1 MHNLWPLA
9 DNCSLVAGYRSI
21 VFAQLTAAGAVLRAK
36 PKSSGLLP
44 SLVSY
49 RTLAHLYTSRR
60 EVVSGAWTSVTRNSQ
75 SGAIYTLR
83 AGLSSGW
90 GAWQWAA
97 HAPVSQAALN
107 YRSCGIDDA
116 ILH

>member
-1 MHNLWPLA
+1 MDYERRNRVIGER
-9 DNCSLVAGYRSI
+9 DVDVVRSEEDEE
-21 VFAQLTAAGAVLRAK
+21 
-36 PKSSGLLP
+36 
-44 SLVSY
+44 
-49 RTLAHLYTSRR
+49 R
-60 EVVSGAWTSVTRNSQ
+60 EVVSGAWNSFARNSQ

-83 AGLSSGW
+83 AGLSRW

-116 ILH
+116 ILP

>member
-1 MHNLWPLA
+1 MAVSRQLQPRG
-9 DNCSLVAGYRSI
+9 SVSI
-21 VFAQLTAAGAVLRAK
+21 DRFCTFMLPPGQFFGANV
-36 PKSSGLLP
+36 KSSGLLP

-49 RTLAHLYTSRR
+49 RTLAHLYMIRR
-60 EVVSGAWTSVTRNSQ
+60 EVVSGAWNSFARNSQ

-83 AGLSSGW
+83 AGLSRW

-116 ILH
+116 ILP